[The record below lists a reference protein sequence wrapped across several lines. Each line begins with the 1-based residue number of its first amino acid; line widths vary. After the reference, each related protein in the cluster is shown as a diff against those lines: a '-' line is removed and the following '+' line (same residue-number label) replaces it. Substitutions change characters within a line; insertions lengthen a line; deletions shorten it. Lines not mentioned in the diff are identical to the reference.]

1 MNGIYLTTLN
11 VILTIFI
18 LFLNRIFGFYVTALI
33 CSFGFLIVLGIG
45 LVAVFASEEEKKW
58 IENK

>member
-1 MNGIYLTTLN
+1 MNEIYLTTLN
-11 VILTIFI
+11 VMLTIFI

-45 LVAVFASEEEKKW
+45 LIALWAGREEEKKD
-58 IENK
+58 EK

>member
-1 MNGIYLTTLN
+1 MNEIYLTMFN

-45 LVAVFASEEEKKW
+45 LVAVFASEEEKK
-58 IENK
+58 